1 LDSGKIIMKYAIS
14 VIICTYNPR
23 RDYLEKVIAA
33 LKNQTLSMEQ
43 WELLLIDNASDT
55 VLALEFDLS
64 WHPNAHH
71 IREEQLGLTAAR
83 MRGIEEAKAETLV
96 FVDDDNVL
104 EQDYLEIARL
114 ISQSWS
120 ILGAWGGQ
128 IVAEFEKKPSDW
140 TKPYWGFLAI
150 REFERDT
157 WSNLLHQHETTP
169 SGAGLCIRRI
179 VAEKYADL
187 VRNDPKRLNMD
198 RKGKLLV
205 SCGDSD
211 LAFTA
216 CDIGLGTGLFTSL
229 KLTHLIPP
237 SRLEEE
243 YLIKLCEGIY
253 YSLTFLAYFRGK
265 MPPKPSGVEKLFEYY
280 ILLRMN
286 PRDRRIYNA
295 QRRGKALAIQEILN
309 T

>member
-1 LDSGKIIMKYAIS
+1 
-14 VIICTYNPR
+14 
-23 RDYLEKVIAA
+23 
-33 LKNQTLSMEQ
+33 
-43 WELLLIDNASDT
+43 
-55 VLALEFDLS
+55 
-64 WHPNAHH
+64 
-71 IREEQLGLTAAR
+71 
-83 MRGIEEAKAETLV
+83 
-96 FVDDDNVL
+96 
-104 EQDYLEIARL
+104 
-114 ISQSWS
+114 
-120 ILGAWGGQ
+120 
-128 IVAEFEKKPSDW
+128 
-140 TKPYWGFLAI
+140 
-150 REFERDT
+150 
-157 WSNLLHQHETTP
+157 
-169 SGAGLCIRRI
+169 
-179 VAEKYADL
+179 
-187 VRNDPKRLNMD
+187 MD

-265 MPPKPSGVEKLFEYY
+265 MPPKHSGVEKLFEYY